1 VNIIYIWVALS
12 VFGLVL
18 SLYLSIESVLDLRAL
33 PNKTNGR
40 RTAARSRLFRESMRV
55 SVHLAYL
62 VIGVPLL
69 LAGVESRLTFF
80 VAALMWGNLAMVIN
94 SLIDA
99 RTRRL
104 LQQPRDELGRFVKE
118 E

>member
-1 VNIIYIWVALS
+1 VNIIHVWVALS
-12 VFGLVL
+12 LLGLVL
-18 SLYLSIESVLDLRAL
+18 SMYLAVESILDLRAL

-55 SVHLAYL
+55 SVHAAYL

-69 LAGVESRLTFF
+69 GRQADLTFF
-80 VAALMWGNLAMVIN
+80 VAALMWGNVAMVIN

-104 LQQPRDELGRFVKE
+104 LQQPRDELGRFTSEK
-118 E
+118 

>member
-1 VNIIYIWVALS
+1 
-12 VFGLVL
+12 
-18 SLYLSIESVLDLRAL
+18 
-33 PNKTNGR
+33 
-40 RTAARSRLFRESMRV
+40 
-55 SVHLAYL
+55 
-62 VIGVPLL
+62 
-69 LAGVESRLTFF
+69 
-80 VAALMWGNLAMVIN
+80 MWGNLAMVIN

>member
-1 VNIIYIWVALS
+1 VNIIHIWVAVSL
-12 VFGLVL
+12 VGLLL
-18 SLYLSIESVLDLRAL
+18 SLYLSAESIRDLMAL

-40 RTAARSRLFRESMRV
+40 RTVARSRLLRESMRV

-62 VIGVPLL
+62 VLGVSAWGSNPGLSFSI
-69 LAGVESRLTFF
+69 V
-80 VAALMWGNLAMVIN
+80 ALMWGNVAMVIN

-104 LQQPRDELGRFVKE
+104 LQQPRDELGRFTSEK
-118 E
+118 

>member
-1 VNIIYIWVALS
+1 VNIIHVWVALS
-12 VFGLVL
+12 LLGLVL
-18 SLYLSIESVLDLRAL
+18 SMYLAVESILDLRAL

-40 RTAARSRLFRESMRV
+40 RTAARSRLFREAMRGT
-55 SVHLAYL
+55 VHLAYL
-62 VIGVPLL
+62 AIGIPLL
-69 LAGVESRLTFF
+69 GREASLSFF

-104 LQQPRDELGRFVKE
+104 LAQPRDELGRFVKE

>member
-1 VNIIYIWVALS
+1 VNIIHVWVALS
-12 VFGLVL
+12 LLGLVL
-18 SLYLSIESVLDLRAL
+18 SMYLAVESILDLRAL

-62 VIGVPLL
+62 LIGVPLL
-69 LAGVESRLTFF
+69 LAGAESRLTFF

-99 RTRRL
+99 RTRRVL
-104 LQQPRDELGRFVKE
+104 AQPRDDLGRFVKE
-118 E
+118 